1 MTKRK
6 KKGPI
11 CTKTLKDL
19 NLIEF
24 NLKAGN
30 EGGRVIRFKP
40 EDVAKIEALIKK
52 DGKFLETQGLLD
64 YSLLVV
70 IERVEQKSESDLL
83 LAKEVA
89 KSSPNTFL
97 S

>member
-52 DGKFLETQGLLD
+52 DGKFLETQGRLD

>member
-1 MTKRK
+1 M
-6 KKGPI
+6 
-11 CTKTLKDL
+11 KDL

-52 DGKFLETQGLLD
+52 DGKFLGTQGLLD

>member
-1 MTKRK
+1 M
-6 KKGPI
+6 
-11 CTKTLKDL
+11 KDL

-30 EGGRVIRFKP
+30 EGGRVIRFRP

-70 IERVEQKSESDLL
+70 IERVEQKSECDLL

-89 KSSPNTFL
+89 NSSPNTFL

>member
-1 MTKRK
+1 M
-6 KKGPI
+6 
-11 CTKTLKDL
+11 KDL